1 MGNTAAPLNA
11 DAAACSRTCDVAA
24 IAASIGE
31 VAYNWDIVTDAIVW
45 GANACSVLNVPDA
58 AAIATGRAF
67 ARLLAAG
74 GAQSREAA
82 VMRPPSGDAGAGG
95 GYQVQYALRAGAAAT
110 PFWVE
115 DTGRW
120 FAGPDGRPQRAHG
133 ILRVINERR
142 AREEQLSYLARFD
155 DLTGELNRRNF
166 IETLNAAFDAS
177 LKLRSSFGFLVL
189 SVDDLAR
196 INEVYGYATGDEVIA
211 ACAKRLRD
219 GMRASDH
226 LGRLCGN
233 KFGIILGAAHAEELT
248 AAADRFLAAMRD
260 EVIRTAAGPVAIT
273 ASAGGVL
280 VPRHAHSVS
289 QVLSRAHEALGAGKL
304 KRRGSM
310 EVFRPNPERDAQR
323 RDTMRAADDIIA
335 ALNERRIVA
344 AFEPVVEIGSRRTAF
359 YECLMRSAAPMAR

>member
-1 MGNTAAPLNA
+1 M
-11 DAAACSRTCDVAA
+11 A
-24 IAASIGE
+24 IAI
-31 VAYNWDIVTDAIVW
+31 
-45 GANACSVLNVPDA
+45 
-58 AAIATGRAF
+58 
-67 ARLLAAG
+67 
-74 GAQSREAA
+74 
-82 VMRPPSGDAGAGG
+82 
-95 GYQVQYALRAGAAAT
+95 
-110 PFWVE
+110 
-115 DTGRW
+115 
-120 FAGPDGRPQRAHG
+120 
-133 ILRVINERR
+133 
-142 AREEQLSYLARFD
+142 
-155 DLTGELNRRNF
+155 
-166 IETLNAAFDAS
+166 
-177 LKLRSSFGFLVL
+177 
-189 SVDDLAR
+189 
-196 INEVYGYATGDEVIA
+196 GDEVIA

-273 ASAGGVL
+273 ASAGGVI

-359 YECLMRSAAPMAR
+359 YECLMRIRRADGALILATDIMPIAERLGLVRLIDHRMLELVVAEMAAAPDLRLSFNVSPIVDERRRLVATRSRLRSPAIRRLRAGSRSKSPKAPPSRISTRPARSSPG